1 MNDSDSRLKT
11 ALVVGAST
19 AIIAT
24 VCYIFS
30 GSKKKDTIKSN
41 SNMPNELVTII
52 SDTYPLTD
60 TNNFLIDSDIANKH
74 NIELKLSDNNVV
86 SNDSIE
92 EHSEL
97 NNEASS
103 ISETKHSIHTYES
116 PSKEFYESPS
126 KESIDSETFSQS
138 TKDYSDRKAFIDAAK
153 IKLAELAEKA
163 KQALFESSF
172 YQGTILVVSSI

>member
-24 VCYIFS
+24 ACYIFS
-30 GSKKKDTIKSN
+30 GSKKKDAIKSN
-41 SNMPNELVTII
+41 SNILNELDTII
-52 SDTYPLTD
+52 SNTDSLTD

-74 NIELKLSDNNVV
+74 KIELKLSDNNVE
-86 SNDSIE
+86 SNGSTE
-92 EHSEL
+92 EHPEL
-97 NNEASS
+97 YSEASI
-103 ISETKHSIHTYES
+103 ISETKQSIATNES
-116 PSKEFYESPS
+116 PNKELYESPS

-138 TKDYSDRKAFIDAAK
+138 AKDYSDRKAFIDAAK
-153 IKLAELAEKA
+153 VKLAGLAEKA
-163 KQALFESSF
+163 KQAIFESSF